1 MIDGA
6 DEAVEEE
13 PLLRHVELPQAD
25 LLGPAVGVPE
35 DAAPDA
41 GVGREPLERRPPE
54 RLLVVFPDA
63 SAAAA
68 EAIPP
73 GGGAGA
79 GEDVVLRVPHAQAQA
94 QAQAQARD
102 SITETEIRHEDTE
115 RERL

>member
-13 PLLRHVELPQAD
+13 PLLRRVELPQAD

-68 EAIPP
+68 EAVPP

-79 GEDVVLRVPHAQAQA
+79 GEDVVLRVPHAQA